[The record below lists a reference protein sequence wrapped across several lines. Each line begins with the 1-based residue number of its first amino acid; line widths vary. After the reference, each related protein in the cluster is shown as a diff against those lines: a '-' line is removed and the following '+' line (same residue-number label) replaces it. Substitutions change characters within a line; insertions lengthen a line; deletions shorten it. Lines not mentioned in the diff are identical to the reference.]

1 MLAVAGGGGGP
12 KNIYRSKFLMQLEIK
27 CINQPQDPCLMQGMT
42 FFTVP
47 WKNKG
52 MLTKHCGRKGLGLL
66 EAGHCVSFALG
77 LVSYKFEFTEILIN
91 INAHLTPSQCILW

>member
-1 MLAVAGGGGGP
+1 MYKSTTGP
-12 KNIYRSKFLMQLEIK
+12 LLNARS
-27 CINQPQDPCLMQGMT
+27 
-42 FFTVP
+42 VP

-52 MLTKHCGRKGLGLL
+52 MLTKHCGRKSLGLL

-77 LVSYKFEFTEILIN
+77 LVSYKFQFTEILIN